1 MIDATDRLSLA
12 NRLACEKL
20 IEVSRS
26 TPGDNAFLH
35 SSRVARYIRE
45 ELGIVDE
52 NVQIAALLH
61 DVVEDTDFTIN
72 QIQSIFGKKVASM
85 VSQLTRSSQPS
96 DTQFEKIIRKIEQNL
111 TLKDAP
117 YAVRVIKCAD
127 RIDNL
132 RSSES
137 IPEDDQRYY
146 KIPYWVIETRA
157 SMLLIAMN
165 THEKLYE
172 DLKETV
178 DNLESAFPNQV
189 RKLVNNYLLRADISV
204 DVREHLKEYMSSST
218 I

>member
-1 MIDATDRLSLA
+1 MIDATDKLSLA

-26 TPGDNAFLH
+26 TPGDNAYLH
-35 SSRVARYIRE
+35 STRVARYIRE

-52 NVQIAALLH
+52 NLQIAALLH
-61 DVVEDTDFTIN
+61 DVVEDTDVTVN
-72 QIQSIFGKKVASM
+72 QIEGIFGKKVASM

-111 TLKDAP
+111 TLKEAP

-157 SMLLIAMN
+157 SMLPIAMN

-178 DNLESAFPNQV
+178 DNLESAFPTQV

>member
-1 MIDATDRLSLA
+1 MIDATDKLSLA

-26 TPGDNAFLH
+26 TPGDNAYLH
-35 SSRVARYIRE
+35 STRVARYIRE

-52 NVQIAALLH
+52 NLQIAALLH
-61 DVVEDTDFTIN
+61 DVVEDTDVTIN
-72 QIQSIFGKKVASM
+72 QIESIFGKKVASM

-111 TLKDAP
+111 TLKEAP

-157 SMLLIAMN
+157 SMLPIAMN

-178 DNLESAFPNQV
+178 DNLESAFPTQV

-204 DVREHLKEYMSSST
+204 DVREHLKEYMSSSA